1 MQRRSSMFLIL
12 LCAANFEAGIVLNL
26 ILIFELFEA
35 RCSYEIVLIKKEC
48 IGMAKYWHVDT
59 AVRPQL
65 SGNPKKYFVCGK
77 PHGQNRGG
85 RDIIF

>member
-1 MQRRSSMFLIL
+1 MFLIL
-12 LCAANFEAGIVLNL
+12 LCAANFEAWIVLNL
-26 ILIFELFEA
+26 ILIFELFEV

-59 AVRPQL
+59 AVRPQQL
-65 SGNPKKYFVCGK
+65 SANPKKYFVCGK
-77 PHGQNRGG
+77 LHGQNESYPGG